1 MSRLPAWKV
10 DPAWPAVPPSEEDD
24 WNCEPGHDE
33 LGSPHSDPR
42 QVDLIEQERSA
53 LTERVAM
60 LHTQGLN
67 LQLKL
72 HHAQRQLQ
80 AQPAAP
86 APPAAPHARRGHPGH
101 RARNDRLLAHFDNTP
116 AHLPHLH
123 RCRVAAQRLAAE
135 IAASAGLPP
144 ERARVMPATTARSAI
159 AEAQA
164 RREAR

>member
-10 DPAWPAVPPSEEDD
+10 DPAWPAVPPSDEDD
-24 WNCEPGHDE
+24 DE
-33 LGSPHSDPR
+33 FDHASGSSPDPR
-42 QVDLIEQERSA
+42 QVDLIDQERSA

-67 LQLKL
+67 LQIKL

-80 AQPAAP
+80 ARPAP
-86 APPAAPHARRGHPGH
+86 APPPAPHARRGHPGH

-164 RREAR
+164 RRKG